1 MNSEEQNNIGKEND
15 DLKQNYSQPVTLTNG
30 EDMSSLNSIEKKP
43 TDNLDTNTTKN
54 GEYHNND
61 NPSEISAEDESASD
75 LEKNGTRILSPV
87 NGSDDND
94 KKPLSRSKDEKKD
107 FGIGVIYVNNTP
119 FCVSSSTHLFL
130 IMVCDYCIMCS
141 TLPTITSELGMKT
154 AELVNLYNS
163 RISQLVLGAGAIV
176 VSGLKTITIRNM
188 ALAKRSLEMVVN
200 IVPDVKRHFEQVHAN
215 NLEKRRVENK
225 KHSLDACFRQFDL
238 AIKHLTNHA
247 RELEEKMLTVADYAL
262 QQQLSKWNPPN
273 QSPSQNSSIPSAN
286 FKALCKQ
293 VTKLHESVVD
303 IWCEDAVYNLMLK
316 VHERFIASVK
326 VEVRSRNLLP
336 PSDKINASTKSINEA
351 TQKAATRRLL
361 MSEITFYAEWV
372 LQLKV
377 LPPNL
382 LEQAE
387 LVQQIFSVPQQEL
400 SL

>member
-1 MNSEEQNNIGKEND
+1 MDITTTGKD
-15 DLKQNYSQPVTLTNG
+15 A
-30 EDMSSLNSIEKKP
+30 SS
-43 TDNLDTNTTKN
+43 
-54 GEYHNND
+54 
-61 NPSEISAEDESASD
+61 SEISETTTSNNLESD
-75 LEKNGTRILSPV
+75 LKVNGEHLDNGIKSTEKSVESESDSDAITNGTRIPSPV
-87 NGSDDND
+87 SSSDFEN
-94 KKPLSRSKDEKKD
+94 KNSATIKSKEDEKKD
-107 FGIGVIYVNNTP
+107 FGIGVIYVNSTP
-119 FCVSSSTHLFL
+119 FCVSASAHMFL

-141 TLPTITSELGMKT
+141 TLPSITSELGLKT
-154 AELVNLYNS
+154 AELLKIYNS
-163 RISQLVLGAGAIV
+163 KISQLVLGAGAII

-188 ALAKRSLEMVVN
+188 ALAKRSLELIVS
-200 IVPDVKRHFEQVHAN
+200 IVPDVKHHFEQVHHD
-215 NLEKRRVENK
+215 NLKTRRAESK
-225 KHSLDACFRQFDL
+225 KQSLDACFRQYDL
-238 AIKHLTNHA
+238 AIKHLTDHA
-247 RELEEKMLTVADYAL
+247 RELEEKMLTVAEISL
-262 QQQLSKWNPPN
+262 EQQLRKWNPPT

-293 VTKLHESVVD
+293 VTKLYESVVD
-303 IWCEDAVYNLMLK
+303 IWCKDAVYNLMLK

-336 PSDKINASTKSINEA
+336 PSEKINASTKSINEA

-377 LPPNL
+377 LPPHL